1 MTLEKIF
8 AGIGLAITYWVVP
21 FVLWF
26 CLGMG
31 DRTDRSKKIYASIV
45 FVLGIACLV
54 AMISCLNS
62 SYLTDRDFA
71 FVWALTGLLCFLQS
85 GFIFLQN
92 PYKKYRRKN

>member
-62 SYLTDRDFA
+62 SYSTDRDFA

-85 GFIFLQN
+85 GFIF
-92 PYKKYRRKN
+92 YRIRIKSIISVR